1 MNIPRFVYPYVN
13 EGTLVLFLL
22 LAITTNVS
30 MNTDILIFMY
40 TFVLVYL
47 GEVTDTDNIHTQTP

>member
-30 MNTDILIFMY
+30 MNTDILIFM
-40 TFVLVYL
+40 
-47 GEVTDTDNIHTQTP
+47 